1 MLNLCLHFQEFQP
14 IYADKGYAYIGK
26 SVCKENFHQKKTI
39 SINLIYIIIPYIS
52 SALRSK
58 SGQNQN
64 LAGKV

>member
-1 MLNLCLHFQEFQP
+1 MQ
-14 IYADKGYAYIGK
+14 GK
-26 SVCKENFHQKKTI
+26 LSSKKETI

-58 SGQNQN
+58 SGQSQN